1 MNTPTTVTHPSIHL
15 NGTCAALAAA
25 ILNRLEDGDD
35 LVPVRWWLEQLGQ
48 VELEPNAAA
57 KVVALGERI
66 NEVLVAAFEL
76 VEAVENVA

>member
-1 MNTPTTVTHPSIHL
+1 MNTATTVTLPSIQL
-15 NGTCAALAAA
+15 NSTYAALAAA

-48 VELEPNAAA
+48 AELEPNAAA

-66 NEVLVAAFEL
+66 NEVLVAALEL
-76 VEAVENVA
+76 VKAVENVA